1 MIETATGLV
10 FRTWPLTETSLIVR
24 WLTPSVGRLATV
36 AKGARRLKSPFRG
49 KLDLFYWADL
59 SFSRSRRSEL
69 HTLREVTLRETYSSL
84 RHNLELL
91 QQASYCAALIE
102 RTTETETPLPGPFH
116 LMLDLLHHLSSQPA
130 QPHTVLAFELK
141 LLLELGLRPDL
152 AGSQLSPG
160 ACQLVNTLTREGW
173 TVIARLRPDEAQ
185 LKELEQFLRAK
196 R

>member
-49 KLDLFYWADL
+49 KLDLFYWADF

-69 HTLREVTLRETYSSL
+69 HTLREVTLHETYSSL

-91 QQASYCAALIE
+91 RQASWCAALIE
-102 RTTETETPLPGPFH
+102 RTTETETPLPRVFD
-116 LMLDLLHHLSSQPA
+116 LMLDLLRHLSSHPA
-130 QPHTVLAFELK
+130 EPHTVLAFELK
-141 LLLELGLRPDL
+141 LLLELGLMPDL
-152 AGSQLSPG
+152 AGSKLSPG
-160 ACQLVNTLTREGW
+160 ACQLVNVLTRDGW
-173 TVIARLRPDEAQ
+173 PLIAQLRPHEAQ
-185 LKELEQFLRAK
+185 LRELEQFLRAK
-196 R
+196 H

>member
-36 AKGARRLKSPFRG
+36 ARGARRLKSPFRG
-49 KLDLFYWADL
+49 KLDLFYWADF
-59 SFSRSRRSEL
+59 SFSRSQRSEL
-69 HTLREVTLRETYSSL
+69 HTLREVTLRETYSGL
-84 RHNLELL
+84 QHNLELL
-91 QQASYCAALIE
+91 RQASCCAALIE
-102 RTTETETPLPGPFH
+102 RITETETPLPGVFD

-141 LLLELGLRPDL
+141 LLQEQGLRFDL
-152 AGSQLSPG
+152 AGSKLTPG
-160 ACQLVNTLTREGW
+160 ACQLVDALTRDGW
-173 TVIARLRPDEAQ
+173 PLIARLRPHEVQ
-185 LKELEQFLRAK
+185 LSELEQFLRGK